1 MRENLEREVVLDAL
15 DMELEQ
21 RSPTAGL
28 LAHSDR
34 GTNTRRP
41 TTRKC

>member
-1 MRENLEREVVLDAL
+1 MRKTLEREVVLDAL
-15 DMELEQ
+15 GMALEQ

-34 GTNTRRP
+34 GSQYASAAY
-41 TTRKC
+41 